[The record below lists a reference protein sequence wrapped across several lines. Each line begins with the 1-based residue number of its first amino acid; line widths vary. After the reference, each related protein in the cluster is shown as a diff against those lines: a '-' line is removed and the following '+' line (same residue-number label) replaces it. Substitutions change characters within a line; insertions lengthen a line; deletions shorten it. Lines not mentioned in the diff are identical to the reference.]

1 MRTVGGT
8 ASTAIDFGTT
18 HTVASVAT
26 GDGRVQSVLFDSSP
40 LLSSAVYA
48 GEDRLVAGRDAERSA
63 RLDPSRFEPNP
74 KRHIDDGTLLLGAR
88 EYPITE
94 VVAAVLGRAL
104 ADANRVAGGP
114 TGRVPLTYPANWS
127 GQRRG
132 LLVDAG
138 GRAGAGHVTLIPEP
152 VAAAMYFTTVLGQR
166 RAGRVRDRGVRPW
179 RRHVRHERG
188 TPGGRRRV
196 RGGRVRRPGRGGLDL
211 DAVVVDLIG
220 RTLST
225 VDRPRWARLVE
236 RGDAA
241 DRGYQRA
248 LWDEARAAKEQLS
261 RASSAAVRVPLFDID
276 AFVTR
281 EEFEAAARP
290 ALERTVELTAITI
303 ARTGLGRAREQRPD
317 LMGTADVQAVW
328 RIESARI
335 VAALTRFTGDFGLAE
350 DAAQEAVAEALVS
363 WPLASPANPAGWL
376 MATARRRAIDAIR
389 RRTALQDRYALLA
402 VDLAVDSAVD
412 EEIDPDKIDDDV
424 LALMFVSCHP
434 MLSPRR
440 PG

>member
-63 RLDPSRFEPNP
+63 RLDTSRFEPNP

-196 RGGRVRRPGRGGLDL
+196 RPGRGRRRPDRAH
-211 DAVVVDLIG
+211 AVHSGQAALGAPG
-220 RTLST
+220 R
-225 VDRPRWARLVE
+225 ARR
-236 RGDAA
+236 RG
-241 DRGYQRA
+241 GP
-248 LWDEARAAKEQLS
+248 
-261 RASSAAVRVPLFDID
+261 RVPAGAVGRGARGQGATVAGL
-276 AFVTR
+276 VGGG
-281 EEFEAAARP
+281 ARP
-290 ALERTVELTAITI
+290 AV
-303 ARTGLGRAREQRPD
+303 
-317 LMGTADVQAVW
+317 
-328 RIESARI
+328 
-335 VAALTRFTGDFGLAE
+335 
-350 DAAQEAVAEALVS
+350 
-363 WPLASPANPAGWL
+363 
-376 MATARRRAIDAIR
+376 
-389 RRTALQDRYALLA
+389 
-402 VDLAVDSAVD
+402 
-412 EEIDPDKIDDDV
+412 
-424 LALMFVSCHP
+424 
-434 MLSPRR
+434 
-440 PG
+440 

>member
-74 KRHIDDGTLLLGAR
+74 KRHIDDGTLLLGA
-88 EYPITE
+88 
-94 VVAAVLGRAL
+94 
-104 ADANRVAGGP
+104 P

-335 VAALTRFTGDFGLAE
+335 VAALARFTGDFGLAE
-350 DAAQEAVAEALVS
+350 DAE
-363 WPLASPANPAGWL
+363 
-376 MATARRRAIDAIR
+376 
-389 RRTALQDRYALLA
+389 
-402 VDLAVDSAVD
+402 
-412 EEIDPDKIDDDV
+412 
-424 LALMFVSCHP
+424 
-434 MLSPRR
+434 
-440 PG
+440 